1 MENSFYAPTGEIWGI
16 AEKSINEKQR
26 TKQPENK
33 RGDPSFAITTVGGQ
47 IGINDMR
54 DKPIGMKHRPIAIK
68 DDPLQFSA
76 IAKCTKEGEYLAHFD
91 VHHFMKMLG
100 IGVRKPF
107 PPGPIVL
114 QMLMEHTFEQPG
126 LLGRQAR
133 QQMNAVRPFR
143 NPGDELLIPGNGIR
157 AVPDLAVDLE
167 AQHDPDKINPRL

>member
-100 IGVRKPF
+100 IGVRNHSPWSYSF
-107 PPGPIVL
+107 ANAHG
-114 QMLMEHTFEQPG
+114 TY
-126 LLGRQAR
+126 LLNNLACS
-133 QQMNAVRPFR
+133 AVR
-143 NPGDELLIPGNGIR
+143 
-157 AVPDLAVDLE
+157 
-167 AQHDPDKINPRL
+167 HDSK